1 MSHKK
6 NGILCD
12 FSFIL
17 LAFPNID
24 THCVIDTSQLTSGVL
39 SLPSALRHNCA
50 TSQPIRIEAQSGQQV
65 SVAMIDATV
74 TSEME
79 DSARNTC
86 PDEVGHV
93 TDIGANGSPVRVCG
107 GVQRTTQVL
116 LSNGNS
122 VEMKI
127 KRGLRDPASYV
138 FLVEGKLKNNRS
150 LT

>member
-1 MSHKK
+1 
-6 NGILCD
+6 
-12 FSFIL
+12 
-17 LAFPNID
+17 
-24 THCVIDTSQLTSGVL
+24 
-39 SLPSALRHNCA
+39 
-50 TSQPIRIEAQSGQQV
+50 
-65 SVAMIDATV
+65 MIDATV

-107 GVQRTTQVL
+107 GVKRKPQIL

-138 FLVEGKLKNNRS
+138 FLIKGELKSIKLPRDVIIWNVLKIVFCLRFS
-150 LT
+150 AWLCRY